1 MELLT
6 IYLVIINILGFLAM
20 GIDKERAQK
29 KRWRIPEKTLFAMA
43 ILGGGLGTWLGMYMF
58 RHKTKHDYFVK
69 VISVVMIIQVAL
81 LFVFLWR
88 MQ

>member
-1 MELLT
+1 MELL
-6 IYLVIINILGFLAM
+6 IICLVIINILGFFAM

-88 MQ
+88 IQ

>member
-1 MELLT
+1 MKLL
-6 IYLVIINILGFLAM
+6 IICLVIINILGFFAM

-29 KRWRIPEKTLFAMA
+29 KCWRIPEKTLFAIA
-43 ILGGGLGTWLGMYMF
+43 LLGGGLGVWLGMYMF

-69 VISVVMIIQVAL
+69 VISVVMIIQMAF

-88 MQ
+88 VG

>member
-1 MELLT
+1 MDWLI
-6 IYLVIINILGFLAM
+6 IYLASINILGFFAM
-20 GIDKERAQK
+20 GVDKERAQK
-29 KRWRIPEKTLFAMA
+29 KRWRIPEKTLFAIA

-69 VISVVMIIQVAL
+69 VISVVMMIQVAL

-88 MQ
+88 ME

>member
-1 MELLT
+1 MEWLI
-6 IYLVIINILGFLAM
+6 IYLASINIIGFFAM
-20 GIDKERAQK
+20 GIDKKRAQK

-43 ILGGGLGTWLGMYMF
+43 ILGGGLGVWLGMYMF

-69 VISVVMIIQVAL
+69 IVSVVMIIQVAL

-88 MQ
+88 ME

>member
-1 MELLT
+1 MDWFI
-6 IYLVIINILGFLAM
+6 IYLASINILGFFAM
-20 GIDKERAQK
+20 GVDKERAQK
-29 KRWRIPEKTLFAMA
+29 KRWRIPEKTLFAIA

-69 VISVVMIIQVAL
+69 VISVVMMIQVAL

-88 MQ
+88 ME

>member
-1 MELLT
+1 MD
-6 IYLVIINILGFLAM
+6 LVIVYCALINIIAFFSM
-20 GIDKERAQK
+20 GIDKEHAQK
-29 KRWRIPEKTLFAMA
+29 RGRRIPEKTLLSMA

-69 VISVVMIIQVAL
+69 IVSVVMIIQIVL

-88 MQ
+88 M